1 VPNNSGKNAN
11 MHTSHKVVR
20 EDSFQSS
27 PLKGN
32 TPRVESE
39 DDDDEKL
46 YSDRRSRHS
55 RKRSIIKSK
64 SSVSKIFAMG
74 DKRSHNLS
82 RHSAAIS
89 DDEDD

>member
-1 VPNNSGKNAN
+1 MPNNYSKNAN
-11 MHTSHKVVR
+11 MHSSHKVVR
-20 EDSFQSS
+20 EGSFQSS

-74 DKRSHNLS
+74 DKRSQNLS
-82 RHSAAIS
+82 RHSVKS
-89 DDEDD
+89 DDDDE